1 MGTNFYRIPTAEEME
16 ERRIRLQAR
25 VIGLKL
31 TPDLVET
38 GFAYIDDP
46 DDEWTRLSPWDEFLN
61 GSSVHLGKRS
71 SGWKFLWNWNK
82 QRYYKTKDDLLAFI
96 RSGRV
101 VDEYGQ
107 EFLSQDEFIE
117 MALSWGK
124 EDGWDIESYHRDNPD
139 SRRIWS
145 NEKHEEYID
154 GLRVSTSTEF
164 S

>member
-1 MGTNFYRIPTAEEME
+1 MGTNYYRIPTAEEME

-31 TPDLVET
+31 TPDLVER

-46 DDEWTRLSPWDEFLN
+46 SDEWTRLSPWDEFLD
-61 GSSVHLGKRS
+61 GARVHLGKRS
-71 SGWKFLWNWNK
+71 GGWKFLWNWNHRK
-82 QRYYKTKDDLLAFI
+82 YYKTKEDLLSFI

-101 VDEYGQ
+101 VNEYGD
-107 EFLSQDEFIE
+107 ESTQDEFIE
-117 MALSWGK
+117 MALSWGQ
-124 EDGWDIESYHRDNPD
+124 EDGWDIESYHRDNPEAH
-139 SRRIWS
+139 RNWA